1 MKTDHFKWLIIP
13 IKAFLLG
20 IAGSGAY
27 NLALR
32 DYGGG
37 FGQMALFAVTV
48 LVITAVLPGFVE
60 QLKAALTLSPEPFKS
75 PSEEKKTSGRER

>member
-1 MKTDHFKWLIIP
+1 MTTDHFKWLIIP

-27 NLALR
+27 NLALK

-37 FGQMALFAVTV
+37 FGQMALFVVTV
-48 LVITAVLPGFVE
+48 LVIAAVLPGFVE
-60 QLKAALTLSPEPFKS
+60 QLKAALTVSPEPVK
-75 PSEEKKTSGRER
+75 PLSEENKTNGSER